1 MSAELGYHVVATRDV
16 QQDEIILKED
26 PIVQGPK
33 ILSLPLC
40 LGCGRRVKIA
50 EGTEVYI
57 CSNCGWPL
65 CGPHCEIPPLP
76 VPECNLMKERGFRA
90 KINLQEGRK
99 EVAHYNITPMRC
111 LLLISKDPYK
121 YETIMKLQ
129 SHLEKRKDTIL
140 YRIFQTNIVGFL
152 RKALGMTEYSEETVL
167 KVTDILD
174 KNSTLGR

>member
-1 MSAELGYHVVATRDV
+1 
-16 QQDEIILKED
+16 
-26 PIVQGPK
+26 
-33 ILSLPLC
+33 
-40 LGCGRRVKIA
+40 
-50 EGTEVYI
+50 
-57 CSNCGWPL
+57 
-65 CGPHCEIPPLP
+65 
-76 VPECNLMKERGFRA
+76 
-90 KINLQEGRK
+90 
-99 EVAHYNITPMRC
+99 MRC